1 MRLRVKLKK
10 FGRSLGETQAITCS
24 MLQSSLDTHT
34 TAATSLAAP
43 AVHANGVTDFERH
56 AVASLSTY
64 LILDA
69 LYLRASIAREEKDYQ
84 SGFPAALFQWLCDV
98 ISGRAPAAA
107 SSRQPPPCPP
117 RRRTTPLHALARLS
131 SALVYTIQRT
141 PLRKSRSPCRCVCK
155 PPPLPATTQAQ

>member
-10 FGRSLGETQAITCS
+10 FGRRLGETQAITCS

-64 LILDA
+64 LM
-69 LYLRASIAREEKDYQ
+69 LYIYSPV
-84 SGFPAALFQWLCDV
+84 SP
-98 ISGRAPAAA
+98 GRKKITRVV
-107 SSRQPPPCPP
+107 SLQ
-117 RRRTTPLHALARLS
+117 HFFNG
-131 SALVYTIQRT
+131 SAT
-141 PLRKSRSPCRCVCK
+141 
-155 PPPLPATTQAQ
+155 